1 MFDWIK
7 RYLPKRLYWRAALI
21 LVLPVFLLQLLV
33 SFVFIQRHFDGVTEQ
48 LTNAVVT
55 ELGYV
60 HGLLDNNQPDAAIAL
75 AQGLGITVT
84 RTENPQIDETRRF
97 YDLTGLVVLRELQ
110 ALPSIRAIDL
120 PNDSRVNL
128 VMQVGST
135 TDEIRYY
142 DIGFS
147 RRRVSAT
154 NPHQLIV
161 NMVFF
166 GVLFTVIA
174 FFYLRNQLRPITRL
188 AAAAEAFGRGQSV
201 PYRPSGAVEVR
212 AAGQSFLDMRARID
226 RHIEQRTLILS
237 GISHDLRTPLTRLKL
252 GLSFLDPQTR
262 APLEQDVE
270 DMRVLLDEFLIFAKT
285 LGDDQTDAETI
296 DLRAFLDEVSEDVQR
311 MGYQINILPIDGM
324 PQAQFRKTAI
334 KRALEN
340 VINNA
345 FRYAKTVELSVVVRP
360 KYLAFVVQDD
370 GPGIDE
376 HDYAEALKPFSR
388 LDPSRNQNRGT
399 GVGLGL
405 PITADIARAHG
416 GRLELGRSATLG
428 GLSAK
433 IVLGQ

>member
-33 SFVFIQRHFDGVTEQ
+33 SFVFIQRHFEGVTEQ

-55 ELGYV
+55 ELGYI

-128 VMQVGST
+128 VMQVGT
-135 TDEIRYY
+135 ETY

-270 DMRVLLDEFLIFAKT
+270 DMRVLLDEFLIFAKI

>member
-7 RYLPKRLYWRAALI
+7 RYMPKRLYWRAALI
-21 LVLPVFLLQLLV
+21 LVLPVFLLQLIV
-33 SFVFIQRHFDGVTEQ
+33 SFVFIQRHFEGVTEQ
-48 LTNAVVT
+48 LTQAVVK
-55 ELGYV
+55 ELGYIEN
-60 HGLLDNNQPDAAIAL
+60 LLEQGQPDAAKAL
-75 AQGLGITVT
+75 AQGLGITIKRDAAAELT
-84 RTENPQIDETRRF
+84 QTRRF
-97 YDLTGLVVLRELQ
+97 YDLTGLVVMRELQ
-110 ALPSIRAIDL
+110 ALSSIRAIDL
-120 PNDSRVNL
+120 PNDYRVD
-128 VMQVGST
+128 VIMQVDGAT
-135 TDEIRYY
+135 Y
-142 DIGFS
+142 DVSFA

-161 NMVFF
+161 NMVVF
-166 GVLFTVIA
+166 GGLFTVIA

-188 AAAAEAFGRGQSV
+188 AAAAEAFGRGQSL
-201 PYRPSGAVEVR
+201 PYKPAGAVEVR

-252 GLSFLDPQTR
+252 GLSFLDPETR

-270 DMRVLLDEFLIFAKT
+270 DMRVLLDEFLTFAKT
-285 LGDDQTDAETI
+285 LGDDQTEVERI
-296 DLRAFLDEVSEDVQR
+296 DLHDFLDEVSQDVQR
-311 MGYQINILPIDGM
+311 MGHRITILPIDGI
-324 PQAQFRKTAI
+324 PQARFRKMTV

-345 FRYAKTVELSVVVRP
+345 FRYADTVELSVTVRP
-360 KYLAFVVQDD
+360 KYLSFSVQDD
-370 GPGIDE
+370 GPGINE
-376 HDYAEALKPFSR
+376 QDYAEALKPFSR

-416 GRLELGRSATLG
+416 GRLELGRSQKLG

>member
-33 SFVFIQRHFDGVTEQ
+33 SFVFIQRHFEGVTEQ

-55 ELGYV
+55 ELGYI

-128 VMQVGST
+128 VMQVGT
-135 TDEIRYY
+135 ETY

>member
-1 MFDWIK
+1 
-7 RYLPKRLYWRAALI
+7 
-21 LVLPVFLLQLLV
+21 
-33 SFVFIQRHFDGVTEQ
+33 
-48 LTNAVVT
+48 
-55 ELGYV
+55 
-60 HGLLDNNQPDAAIAL
+60 
-75 AQGLGITVT
+75 
-84 RTENPQIDETRRF
+84 
-97 YDLTGLVVLRELQ
+97 
-110 ALPSIRAIDL
+110 
-120 PNDSRVNL
+120 
-128 VMQVGST
+128 
-135 TDEIRYY
+135 
-142 DIGFS
+142 
-147 RRRVSAT
+147 
-154 NPHQLIV
+154 LIV

-212 AAGQSFLDMRARID
+212 AAGQSFLDMRARIEC
-226 RHIEQRTLILS
+226 HIEQRTLILS

-285 LGDDQTDAETI
+285 FGDDQTDAETI

>member
-1 MFDWIK
+1 MFEWIK

-33 SFVFIQRHFDGVTEQ
+33 SFVFIQRHFEGVTEQ
-48 LTNAVVT
+48 LTQAVVT
-55 ELGYV
+55 ELGYIQ
-60 HGLLDNNQPDAAIAL
+60 GLMENDQPDSAIAL
-75 AQGLGITVT
+75 AQGLGIDMT
-84 RTENPQIDETRRF
+84 RNQDAQLNETRRF
-97 YDLTGLVVLRELQ
+97 YDLTGLIVLRELQ
-110 ALPSIRAIDL
+110 ALSSIRAIDL
-120 PNDSRVNL
+120 PNTSRVNV
-128 VMQVGST
+128 VMQVGANT
-135 TDEIRYY
+135 Y
-142 DIGFS
+142 DVSFS

-166 GVLFTVIA
+166 GVVFTVIA

-188 AAAAEAFGRGQSV
+188 AIAAEAFGRGQSV
-201 PYRPSGAVEVR
+201 PYKPAGAVEVR

-226 RHIEQRTLILS
+226 RYIEQRTLILS

-285 LGDDQTDAETI
+285 LGDDQADVETI
-296 DLRAFLDEVSEDVQR
+296 DLPAFLNEVSEDVQR
-311 MGYQINILPIDGM
+311 MGHHIDISPIDGI
-324 PQAQFRKTAI
+324 PHAQFRKTAI

-340 VINNA
+340 LINNA
-345 FRYAKTVELSVVVRP
+345 FRYANTVELSVVVRP
-360 KYLAFVVQDD
+360 KYLALVVQDD
-370 GPGIDE
+370 GPGIDPNN
-376 HDYAEALKPFSR
+376 YAEALKPFSR
-388 LDPSRNQNRGT
+388 LDPARNQNQGT

-416 GRLELGRSATLG
+416 GRLELGKSQTLG

>member
-55 ELGYV
+55 ELGYI

-128 VMQVGST
+128 VMQVGT
-135 TDEIRYY
+135 ETY

-345 FRYAKTVELSVVVRP
+345 FSYAKTVELSVVVRP

>member
-55 ELGYV
+55 ELGYI

-128 VMQVGST
+128 VMQVGT
-135 TDEIRYY
+135 ETY

-166 GVLFTVIA
+166 GVLFTVIS

-188 AAAAEAFGRGQSV
+188 AVAAEAFGRGQSV
-201 PYRPSGAVEVR
+201 AYRPSGAVEVR

-376 HDYAEALKPFSR
+376 QDYAEALKPFSR

>member
-33 SFVFIQRHFDGVTEQ
+33 SFVFIQRHFEGVTEQ

-55 ELGYV
+55 ELGYIQ
-60 HGLLDNNQPDAAIAL
+60 GLLDNNQPEAAITL

-84 RTENPQIDETRRF
+84 RTENPQIEETRRF
-97 YDLTGLVVLRELQ
+97 YDLTGLVVLRELR
-110 ALPSIRAIDL
+110 ALSSIRAIDL

-128 VMQVGST
+128 VMQVGT
-135 TDEIRYY
+135 GNY
-142 DIGFS
+142 DISFS

-201 PYRPSGAVEVR
+201 AYRPSGAVEVR

-270 DMRVLLDEFLIFAKT
+270 DMRVLLDEFLVFAKT
-285 LGDDQTDAETI
+285 LGDDQTDAKTI
-296 DLRAFLDEVSEDVQR
+296 DLRVFLDEVSQDAHR
-311 MGYQINILPIDGM
+311 MGHHIGILPIDGV
-324 PQAQFRKTAI
+324 PRAQFRKTAI
-334 KRALEN
+334 KRALDN
-340 VINNA
+340 LINNA
-345 FRYAKTVELSVVVRP
+345 FRYGKTVELSVTVRP
-360 KYLAFVVQDD
+360 KYLSFVVEDD

-376 HDYAEALKPFSR
+376 QDYAEALKPFSR

>member
-1 MFDWIK
+1 M
-7 RYLPKRLYWRAALI
+7 PKRLYWRAALI
-21 LVLPVFLLQLLV
+21 LVLPVFLLQLIV
-33 SFVFIQRHFDGVTEQ
+33 SFVFIQRHFEGVTEQ
-48 LTNAVVT
+48 LTQAVVK
-55 ELGYV
+55 ELGYIEQ
-60 HGLLDNNQPDAAIAL
+60 LLEQGQPDAAKAL
-75 AQGLGITVT
+75 AQGLGITIA
-84 RTENPQIDETRRF
+84 RDDAAELIQTRRF
-97 YDLTGLVVLRELQ
+97 YDLTGLVVMRELQ
-110 ALPSIRAIDL
+110 ALSSIRAIDL
-120 PNDSRVNL
+120 PNDYRVD
-128 VMQVGST
+128 VIMQVAGET
-135 TDEIRYY
+135 Y
-142 DIGFS
+142 DVSFA

-161 NMVFF
+161 NMVVF
-166 GVLFTVIA
+166 GGLFTVIA

-188 AAAAEAFGRGQSV
+188 AAAAEAFGRGQSL
-201 PYRPSGAVEVR
+201 PYKPAGAVEVR

-252 GLSFLDPQTR
+252 GLSFLDRETR

-270 DMRVLLDEFLIFAKT
+270 DMRVLLDEFLTFAKT
-285 LGDDQTDAETI
+285 LGDDQTEVELI
-296 DLRAFLDEVSEDVQR
+296 DLHAFLDEVSQDVQR
-311 MGYQINILPIDGM
+311 MGHQITIMPIDGI
-324 PQAQFRKTAI
+324 PQARFRKMTV

-345 FRYAKTVELSVVVRP
+345 FRYADTVELSVTVRP
-360 KYLAFVVQDD
+360 KYLSFSVQDD
-370 GPGIDE
+370 GPGIKE
-376 HDYAEALKPFSR
+376 QDYAEALKPFSR

-416 GRLELGRSATLG
+416 GRLELGRSQKLG